1 MKQLKILIIHN
12 KPPYVHDLFTEQT
25 VNICDKLSE
34 TENLEVI
41 WLVFPTDVQNIF
53 EKKNF
58 NLINADE
65 HGSTLKLI
73 KKINP
78 EIVIINGSMDFH
90 NLRCCLI
97 AKHLKIPLAIVFF
110 RNLLSAEP
118 LSKLGVFR
126 TRMRT
131 VFIKDKSI
139 KTKNSALRLIPFY
152 VKQYQF
158 LYKTFFEINQN
169 KWKSIKFILNHMK
182 SISSS
187 YTPIKP
193 IMQGDVNLCIG
204 EAWKKELI
212 TSGFNE
218 KTIQMTGDTYFDKV
232 YNDLKN
238 IKIKK
243 NKDKKIN
250 ILFCTSTMF
259 NHGMCLRDQ
268 EFELIINTCNEI
280 LKDEKFELS
289 IKIHPS
295 TTNID
300 EYEKSVI
307 TKLDKKVRLFQKENL
322 LELMT
327 LSDVIVT
334 YGGSGAIRYAA
345 LLGKPIINLNF
356 GTAPTGNNV
365 FLDKKIIMQCKKLEE
380 LNHIINENK
389 NRKSSEEETK
399 DFITQYLGDFDGK
412 SSERGAKAIMNLINN
427 GIET

>member
-1 MKQLKILIIHN
+1 
-12 KPPYVHDLFTEQT
+12 
-25 VNICDKLSE
+25 
-34 TENLEVI
+34 
-41 WLVFPTDVQNIF
+41 
-53 EKKNF
+53 
-58 NLINADE
+58 
-65 HGSTLKLI
+65 
-73 KKINP
+73 
-78 EIVIINGSMDFH
+78 
-90 NLRCCLI
+90 
-97 AKHLKIPLAIVFF
+97 
-110 RNLLSAEP
+110 
-118 LSKLGVFR
+118 
-126 TRMRT
+126 
-131 VFIKDKSI
+131 
-139 KTKNSALRLIPFY
+139 
-152 VKQYQF
+152 
-158 LYKTFFEINQN
+158 
-169 KWKSIKFILNHMK
+169 
-182 SISSS
+182 
-187 YTPIKP
+187 
-193 IMQGDVNLCIG
+193 MQGDVNLCIG